1 MAKPG
6 NHATVPGGQGK
17 ALAAQDKQLGLPIS
31 FRPSLV
37 NKYFPQYNG
46 AVGKKISAVHCK
58 NLSIALIHT
67 HLTGQGGQVV
77 GLVVDCR

>member
-46 AVGKKISAVHCK
+46 AVGKKISAVAM
-58 NLSIALIHT
+58 IVDPHT
-67 HLTGQGGQVV
+67 QDKVARSLAWWWI
-77 GLVVDCR
+77 VDEKVSS

>member
-31 FRPSLV
+31 FRPSLA

-46 AVGKKISAVHCK
+46 AVGKKSQ
-58 NLSIALIHT
+58 LWQSSSIHT

-77 GLVVDCR
+77 VVFR

>member
-37 NKYFPQYNG
+37 NKYFLQYNG
-46 AVGKKISAVHCK
+46 AVGKTLPEAQRTQAFA
-58 NLSIALIHT
+58 SIT
-67 HLTGQGGQVV
+67 
-77 GLVVDCR
+77 

>member
-1 MAKPG
+1 MTKPG

-46 AVGKKISAVHCK
+46 AEGKKISAVAMI
-58 NLSIALIHT
+58 IADPHT
-67 HLTGQGGQVV
+67 PARTRWPGRWPGG
-77 GLVVDCR
+77 GL

>member
-37 NKYFPQYNG
+37 NKFFPQYNG
-46 AVGKKISAVHCK
+46 AVGKKISPVAM
-58 NLSIALIHT
+58 IIDPHT
-67 HLTGQGGQVV
+67 PDRTRWPGRWPGG
-77 GLVVDCR
+77 GL

>member
-46 AVGKKISAVHCK
+46 GKKISAVAM
-58 NLSIALIHT
+58 IIDPHT
-67 HLTGQGGQVV
+67 PDRTRWPGRWPGG
-77 GLVVDCR
+77 GL